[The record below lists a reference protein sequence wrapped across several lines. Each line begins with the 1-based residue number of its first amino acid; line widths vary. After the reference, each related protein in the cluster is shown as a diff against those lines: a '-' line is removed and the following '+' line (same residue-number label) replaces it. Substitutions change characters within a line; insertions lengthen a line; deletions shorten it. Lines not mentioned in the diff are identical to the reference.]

1 MGPQSHL
8 LWEWRLDAAR
18 PLSRGGV
25 AGFECLRTASGWA
38 AEPFVL
44 CAEGR
49 PRARRE
55 MRHRSRV
62 DPLPSSEAEVRC
74 VIEGS
79 SSEAENKLPARG
91 YIRYPRARRRL
102 VTCSRVVLLPS
113 SEAEIAQRTREGPSN
128 EAEIVPRVRGG
139 YEWAACWASLSPFLS
154 FRLERGH
161 GPSWAQ
167 LP

>member
-1 MGPQSHL
+1 MPSYG
-8 LWEWRLDAAR
+8 ERLGGGAVC
-18 PLSRGGV
+18 PLCRQ
-25 AGFECLRTASGWA
+25 TASSEA
-38 AEPFVL
+38 
-44 CAEGR
+44 
-49 PRARRE
+49 E

-74 VIEGS
+74 VIEGP

-102 VTCSRVVLLPS
+102 VFCSRVVPLPS

-128 EAEIVPRVRGG
+128 EAEIVQWVRGEC
-139 YEWAACWASLSPFLS
+139 EWAARWASLSPFLS
-154 FRLERGH
+154 SGREAGR

-167 LP
+167 LL